1 MRRIVRAAN
10 AHHGLIS
17 RSQATALGMSRLAD
31 AGFITLRCTWEH
43 IVRQPARTAQRVGAA
58 LRRSAPD
65 SWHVA

>member
-1 MRRIVRAAN
+1 
-10 AHHGLIS
+10 
-17 RSQATALGMSRLAD
+17 MSRLAD

-65 SWHVA
+65 SWHAA